1 MQAMQC
7 TGPCVTAIRRAG
19 LHHYLEFLP
28 VTSAFVYDRA
38 AARLRRVP
46 ACTADVHSAEGLSA
60 AQRRQLWL
68 VMREVERGATGSRT
82 TLFGTG
88 DFEAALRGCGLP
100 QYVEVWLK
108 NGSASISFPFVQ
120 RSVCVMSSSSHAGS
134 RHCWLLSSRMR
145 QCAAV
150 LVSAPATL

>member
-46 ACTADVHSAEGLSA
+46 ARTADVHSAEGLSA

-68 VMREVERGATGSRT
+68 VMREVERGASGGRT
-82 TLFGTG
+82 SLFGTG
-88 DFEAALRGCGLP
+88 DFEAALQGCGLP
-100 QYVEVWLK
+100 RYVEVCFK
-108 NGSASISFPFVQ
+108 AASASSLDHYHIELCASCGAADTQGADSVGCCSPECDSVQ
-120 RSVCVMSSSSHAGS
+120 LC
-134 RHCWLLSSRMR
+134 
-145 QCAAV
+145 
-150 LVSAPATL
+150 